1 MIRLEELEVSINK
14 SEIIK
19 GVSFHV
25 NKGDFVGLIG
35 PNGSGKSTIL
45 KTIYKLIDKNVG
57 QYT

>member
-1 MIRLEELEVSINK
+1 MIRLENLEVSINK

-45 KTIYKLIDKNVG
+45 KTYIS
-57 QYT
+57 